1 MVAAVAQVLITMVL
15 GKRVLVQV
23 VLVVVPWVEQIHL
36 MVEIEMVH
44 QTPAVVALVEEDGL
58 TSAVLVV
65 QVL

>member
-36 MVEIEMVH
+36 MVEIEMAH
-44 QTPAVVALVEEDGL
+44 QIPAVVALVEEDGL
-58 TSAVLVV
+58 TSAALVV
-65 QVL
+65 RVL